1 MADAAKAPVG
11 RDDYNGRMK
20 LSLLVAVSMLATSSG
35 AQNVDRLPDAAARS
49 VDWPIVLIVPFP
61 PGGSAERVGR
71 ILSASLSDSLHRSVV
86 VRNMP
91 GGIGVDALAA
101 VAKPVPGEIR
111 VGYATNTQIVPGA
124 LLSKPAT
131 FNPGEDFDWIGVVGT
146 FGGAVVVGPAERA
159 GSFELWLKDVP
170 QRARPLRLGAGA
182 PGSMSMLAAQFL
194 SEMLGGQIETISIS
208 AADAGY
214 AALRR
219 GEIDAYIDGL
229 PNALEEVP
237 AASARIL
244 AVSSKDRS
252 AAVPDVPSFGERWP
266 GEDFSTFV
274 AIVAAKSESE
284 AVRGRLK
291 SGWYGVNRAGTA
303 RKELTTVGITYLG
316 LDLDAATAY
325 VEREMLRHAKLLTRF
340 GRPR

>member
-1 MADAAKAPVG
+1 
-11 RDDYNGRMK
+11 MK
-20 LSLLVAVSMLATSSG
+20 MTLMLAMCVLATSAG
-35 AQNVDRLPDAAARS
+35 AQNVDRHPDAVTRS
-49 VDWPIVLIVPFP
+49 ADWPLVLIVPFP
-61 PGGSAERVGR
+61 PGGSADRVGR
-71 ILSASLSDSLHRSVV
+71 ILSASFSESLHRSVV
-86 VRNMP
+86 IRNMP
-91 GGIGVDALAA
+91 SGLGVDALAA
-101 VAKPVPGEIR
+101 VAKPVQGEIR
-111 VGYATNTQIVPGA
+111 MGYATNTQVVPGA
-124 LLSKPAT
+124 LLAKPGT

-146 FGGAVVVGPAERA
+146 FGGAVVVGPSERA

-170 QRARPLRLGAGA
+170 QRARPLRIGAGA
-182 PGSMSMLAAQFL
+182 PGSMSMLAAQCL
-194 SEMLGGQIETISIS
+194 VEALDGQAETVSIS

-214 AALRR
+214 SALRL

-229 PNALEEVP
+229 PNALEEAP
-237 AASARIL
+237 LASARIL

-252 AAVPDVPSFGERWP
+252 AAAPDVPSFGERWP

-291 SGWYGVNRAGTA
+291 SGWYGINRAGTA
-303 RKELTTVGITYLG
+303 RKELTRVGITYLG

>member
-1 MADAAKAPVG
+1 MKA
-11 RDDYNGRMK
+11 
-20 LSLLVAVSMLATSSG
+20 SLLVAMSILATSAG
-35 AQNVDRLPDAAARS
+35 AQNVDRLPDAATRS
-49 VDWPIVLIVPFP
+49 ADWPLVLIVPFP
-61 PGGSAERVGR
+61 PGGSADRVGR
-71 ILSASLSDSLHRSVV
+71 IISASFAESLNRSVI

-91 GGIGVDALAA
+91 SGMGVDALAA
-101 VAKPVPGEIR
+101 VAKPAQGEIR
-111 VGYATNTQIVPGA
+111 VGYATNTQVVPGRCSA
-124 LLSKPAT
+124 SRRRSIPARIST
-131 FNPGEDFDWIGVVGT
+131 GSAWS
-146 FGGAVVVGPAERA
+146 AHLAARSWSAPAERA
-159 GSFELWLKDVP
+159 GTFELWLKDVP

-194 SEMLGGQIETISIS
+194 AEMLGGHVETVSFS

-229 PNALEEVP
+229 PNALEEAP
-237 AASARIL
+237 LASARIL
-244 AVSSKDRS
+244 AVSSKDRA
-252 AAVPDVPSFGERWP
+252 AAVPEVPSFGERWP

-291 SGWYGVNRAGTA
+291 SGWYGINRAGTA
-303 RKELTTVGITYLG
+303 RKELTPVGITYLG
-316 LDLDAATAY
+316 LDLDAAAAY
-325 VEREMLRHAKLLTRF
+325 VEREILRHAKMLTRF